1 MKQEL
6 AIDPR
11 VATCLFDTVYDFS
24 TKVFYCVEKL
34 LIENDLI
41 DEYDFDEAAAN
52 ARAKNYIARIASQ
65 ASAENVEK
73 AIDIL
78 CDCIQQAPYST
89 ILYVHLYNLFT
100 GGNRI
105 FILRPSSLVT
115 REIINYP
122 F

>member
-52 ARAKNYIARIASQ
+52 ARAK
-65 ASAENVEK
+65 
-73 AIDIL
+73 
-78 CDCIQQAPYST
+78 T
-89 ILYVHLYNLFT
+89 ILQELHHRHPLKMLKK
-100 GGNRI
+100 
-105 FILRPSSLVT
+105 L
-115 REIINYP
+115 
-122 F
+122 